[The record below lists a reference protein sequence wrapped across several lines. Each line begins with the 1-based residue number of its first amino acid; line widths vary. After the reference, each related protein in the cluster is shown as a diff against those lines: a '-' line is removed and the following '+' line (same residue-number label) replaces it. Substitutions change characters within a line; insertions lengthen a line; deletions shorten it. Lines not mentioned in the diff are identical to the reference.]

1 MKIKH
6 EWPTLGYTDP
16 AQWATKPLRRDL
28 SGVLSATVRI
38 GLSGRFTL
46 VRRKASDESV
56 IETREFDNLI
66 TDIGLDRWGS
76 GGPINRCQVGSGN
89 SAPQF
94 SDTGLQALVATTTNS
109 RTVSAPFNAFSYD
122 ATNRSQTYTGC
133 YRFNVGV
140 ATGTLAE
147 IAMGWSE
154 APAGIWCR
162 ALILDEGGNPATI
175 TILSDEILDVYYSVK
190 LQYPATDASGSLTL
204 NGISYEWIGRPAR
217 LGTSYSFDQL
227 FGYGLVCRNAD
238 SLAKTTNSAAYSMWY
253 AYSGTIGG
261 VSGYPSGT
269 NSSFW
274 TYHQHAAYVPGSYT
288 RVITGSTTT
297 DEASAFSIK
306 SVAVTFRP
314 QYPISQFEWQF
325 EFTPA
330 IPKGTMVLSL
340 TATITW
346 ARG

>member
-1 MKIKH
+1 V
-6 EWPTLGYTDP
+6 E
-16 AQWATKPLRRDL
+16 
-28 SGVLSATVRI
+28 V
-38 GLSGRFTL
+38 
-46 VRRKASDESV
+46 
-56 IETREFDNLI
+56 REFDNLI

-76 GGPINRCQVGSGN
+76 GGPIDRCQVGSGN

-94 SDTGLQALVATTTNS
+94 SDTGLQALVATSTTS
-109 RTVSAPFNAFSYD
+109 RAVSAPFNAFTFD

-133 YRFNVGV
+133 YRFDAGV

-147 IAMGWSE
+147 VAMGWSS

-162 ALILDEGGNPATI
+162 ALILDEANNPATI

-190 LQYPATDASGSLTL
+190 LQYPATDGSGSLTL
-204 NGISYEWIGRPAR
+204 NGNTYTWIGRPAS
-217 LGTSYSFDQL
+217 LGAASTFAKL
-227 FGYGLVCRNAD
+227 FGYGLGSETGSAI
-238 SLAKTTNSAAYSMWY
+238 AKTTNGANYSMWN
-253 AYSGTIGG
+253 AYSGPIAA
-261 VSGYPSGT
+261 VSGSPAAGAAFG
-269 NSSFW
+269 SFW
-274 TYHQHAAYVPGSYT
+274 TYHQVAAYVPGSYT

-297 DEASAFSIK
+297 DDASSAAIQSVRLQVLARYSVDQFS
-306 SVAVTFRP
+306 
-314 QYPISQFEWQF
+314 WQF